1 MSFKTNNQHIF
12 FHFTVIMLHTVVTC
26 VNTYFI
32 IRNSIFLRIYYI
44 EVGAYL
50 LNYTRVH
57 HWKQENC
64 NHPGLDLARAQFV
77 LFFHDIQDDT

>member
-12 FHFTVIMLHTVVTC
+12 FSFYSNNVAYVTC